1 MVQHTELQRLNRH
14 ICAVIPFVSIALFL
28 ILVTGCDKYTKH
40 EVLTFFFTGVPPLE
54 GNESQAPVALIVQSE
69 VKKEEVRKSWPSV
82 HGPYG
87 AGQCYQCHKT
97 KEGKEFKQ
105 GAFFQSGAFPSL
117 QDLPKELLLPKNEI
131 CNECHATKSFT
142 AAFTENLWI
151 HGPVSAGMC
160 TTCHHHHQ
168 SRFRYLLLKET
179 SKQLCSQCH
188 IEGSI
193 TKIEEHMEDKECTF
207 CHNPHLGKNRFLLKK
222 DFFETY

>member
-1 MVQHTELQRLNRH
+1 MVEHGGLKCLNRQK
-14 ICAVIPFVSIALFL
+14 CMVTVFAGMTLFL
-28 ILVTGCDKYTKH
+28 ILLTGCDRHTKH

-69 VKKEEVRKSWPSV
+69 VKKAEVRKSWPSI
-82 HGPYG
+82 HGPYA
-87 AGQCYQCHKT
+87 AGECYQCHVLKGEQ
-97 KEGKEFKQ
+97 KEILQKGSFPNL
-105 GAFFQSGAFPSL
+105 QS
-117 QDLPKELLLPKNEI
+117 LPKDLLIPKNEL
-131 CNECHATKSFT
+131 CNECHLTKSFA

-168 SRFRYLLLKET
+168 SRYRYLLLKET

-188 IEGSI
+188 IEESI
-193 TKIEEHMEDKECTF
+193 TTIEEHMEDKECTF